1 MCIGKDD
8 MNADRLTFQNS
19 ERLTGMARFDYLKIR
34 RLQSAD
40 HRKADHYL
48 VFHDDDDDNAGR
60 RHWGH
65 GSKPVWSNSGFPK
78 SANQRFGRRL
88 GNEAALGQR
97 SLVAHIPTVATATT
111 ALDRSR
117 RGHSRSP

>member
-1 MCIGKDD
+1 

-34 RLQSAD
+34 RLQGAD

-48 VFHDDDDDNAGR
+48 VFHDDNDDNAGR

-65 GSKPVWSNSGFPK
+65 GSKTSLECQRFPT
-78 SANQRFGRRL
+78 SAKRFGRRQL
-88 GNEAALGQR
+88 RPASDAM
-97 SLVAHIPTVATATT
+97 TTT
-111 ALDRSR
+111 APRSR
-117 RGHSRSP
+117 EA